1 MFLTGSQLRAARALA
16 GLSRSQLAAA
26 TGVSVSALG
35 CWERSSNGVILAKV
49 SNLRHVVG
57 VLEEMGIH
65 FEPDGVF
72 MRRADPVP
80 TISTVVPSMAAAR
93 ASRSGAMPSRIP

>member
-35 CWERSSNGVILAKV
+35 CWERSSNGVIFGQGQQPAA
-49 SNLRHVVG
+49 RR
-57 VLEEMGIH
+57 
-65 FEPDGVF
+65 
-72 MRRADPVP
+72 RRAGGDGHPF
-80 TISTVVPSMAAAR
+80 R
-93 ASRSGAMPSRIP
+93 A